1 MCWCMRFLMF
11 FFIVRSCVCLC
22 GCMRVCVCMRFAC
35 LYVRLSCVLMWFVRF
50 RVLLYVL
57 FLDCQLFVLHV
68 VLVRCV
74 PGGRFIRSQG
84 SVVSFCFCVCLCLR
98 FCLCLHRFFA
108 FVRISACVCLYVCV
122 PPNAIAPS
130 GCACTATV
138 WFSPRLLYPFVVG
151 LCSYACKIGTDFLAC
166 FCFIYQLR
174 SNG

>member
-1 MCWCMRFLMF
+1 
-11 FFIVRSCVCLC
+11 VRVFVWVYACVCACVL
-22 GCMRVCVCMRFAC
+22 RVCMCVCHVFLCA
-35 LYVRLSCVLMWFVRF
+35 FVRF

-98 FCLCLHRFFA
+98 FCLCLHRAFFA